1 MKITSLDVVNVGVN
15 GRGDWLIVR
24 ITTDEGLIGIGEASH
39 GGGAFRDAIVTAI
52 LTHQCQP
59 RLIGHDPTAVVAATA
74 ALWPLADGLA
84 GATAVSA
91 CEQALWDIAGQ
102 AAGLPV
108 HRLLGGPTRE
118 TIPLYANINR
128 ATVERTPESFAR
140 NAARA
145 VAEGFGAV
153 KSAPFDGMDRPRVR
167 DKDQR
172 LRLANGLACVA
183 AIRDAVGPDIEVM
196 VDCHSHFDVPTALEV
211 AAEFRL
217 LGVTWCEEPLP
228 SEDIDG
234 LARLRPLVSDLEL
247 IGGETLFGLA
257 GFWPYFTAGIWDVI
271 MPDVKHC
278 GGISA
283 LLDIAGVAASR
294 GVAVAPHNPSGPVA
308 MVASAHA
315 AAVMPQMRSLE
326 YAWGEVPW
334 RGDLTI
340 PAERI
345 VNGQFVLPTAPGLGI
360 ALDEDTVAAHPALG
374 SGF

>member
-1 MKITSLDVVNVGVN
+1 VKITGLDVVNVGVN
-15 GRGDWLIVR
+15 QRGDWLFVR
-24 ITTDEGLIGIGEASH
+24 ITTDEGPTGIGEASH
-39 GGGAFRDAIVTAI
+39 GGGAFRDAVVTAI

-59 RLIGHDPTAVVAATA
+59 RLIGQDPQSVLVLTA
-74 ALWPLADGLA
+74 ALWPLGDGLA

-108 HRLLGGPTRE
+108 HRLLGGPIRE

-128 ATVERTPESFAR
+128 ATVERTPEGFAR
-140 NAARA
+140 NAAQA
-145 VAEGFGAV
+145 VAEGFSAV
-153 KSAPFDGMDRPRVR
+153 KCAPFDGMDRRRVR
-167 DKDQR
+167 AADQR

-183 AIRDAVGPDIEVM
+183 AIRAAVGPGIEVM

-211 AAEFRL
+211 AAEFRA
-217 LGVTWCEEPLP
+217 LGVMWFEEPLP

-234 LARLRPLVSDLEL
+234 LARLRPLAPDLEL

-257 GFWPYFTAGIWDVI
+257 GFWPYLAAGIWDVI

-283 LLDIAGVAASR
+283 LVDIARLAASR
-294 GVAVAPHNPSGPVA
+294 GVTVAPHNPSGPVA

-315 AAVMPQMRSLE
+315 AAVMPQMRFLE
-326 YAWGEVPW
+326 YAWGEVSW

-345 VNGQFVLPTAPGLGI
+345 VDGQFVLPLAPGLGVTLNE
-360 ALDEDTVAAHPALG
+360 ATVTAHPALG

>member
-1 MKITSLDVVNVGVN
+1 MKITGLDVVNVGVN
-15 GRGDWLIVR
+15 RRGDWLFVR
-24 ITTDEGLIGIGEASH
+24 IMTDAGLTGLGEASH

-59 RLIGHDPTAVVAATA
+59 RLMGQDPCAVVAATA
-74 ALWPLADGLA
+74 ALWPLGDGLA

-102 AAGLPV
+102 VAGLPV
-108 HRLLGGPTRE
+108 QRLLGGPTRE

-128 ATVERTPESFAR
+128 ATAERTPDGFAR
-140 NAARA
+140 NASQA

-153 KSAPFDGMDRPRVR
+153 KCAPFDGMDRTCVR

-183 AIRDAVGPDIEVM
+183 AVREAVGPDVEVM

-211 AAEFRL
+211 AAEFRT
-217 LGVTWCEEPLP
+217 LGVTWFEEPLP
-228 SEDIDG
+228 SVDIDG

-247 IGGETLFGLA
+247 IGGETLFGIS
-257 GFWPYFTAGIWDVI
+257 GFWPYLAAGIWDVI

-278 GGISA
+278 GGIAA
-283 LLDIAGVAASR
+283 LVEIARLAASR

-315 AAVMPQMRSLE
+315 AAAMPQMRSLE
-326 YAWGEVPW
+326 YAWGEVGW
-334 RGDLTI
+334 RGDLTV
-340 PAERI
+340 PEERI
-345 VNGQFVLPTAPGLGI
+345 VDGQFVLPTAPGLGI
-360 ALDEDTVAAHPALG
+360 TLEEATVTAHPALG

>member
-1 MKITSLDVVNVGVN
+1 VKITGLDVVTVGVN
-15 GRGDWLIVR
+15 RRGDWLFVR
-24 ITTDEGLIGIGEASH
+24 ITTDAGLTGLGEASH
-39 GGGAFRDAIVTAI
+39 GGGAHRDAIVSAI
-52 LTHQCQP
+52 LTHQCRP
-59 RLIGHDPTAVVAATA
+59 ILLGRDPQAVVSLTA
-74 ALWPLADGLA
+74 GLWSLGDGLA

-102 AAGLPV
+102 AAGFPV

-118 TIPLYANINR
+118 TVPLYANINR
-128 ATVERTPESFAR
+128 ATAERTPEAFAH
-140 NAARA
+140 NAAQA

-153 KSAPFDGMDRPRVR
+153 KCAPFDGMDRRRVW

-172 LRLANGLACVA
+172 DRLGRGLACVA
-183 AIRDAVGPDIEVM
+183 AIRDAVGPEVAVM

-211 AAEFRL
+211 AAELRR
-217 LGVTWCEEPLP
+217 LGVTWFEEPLP
-228 SEDIDG
+228 TGDMDG
-234 LARLRPLVSDLEL
+234 YRRLRPLVPDLEL

-257 GFWPYFTAGIWDVI
+257 GFWPYLADGIWDLI

-283 LLDIAGVAASR
+283 LVDIARLAASR

-308 MVASAHA
+308 TVASAHA
-315 AAVMPQMRSLE
+315 AAVLPHMRFLE

-334 RGDLTI
+334 RTNLTI

-345 VNGQFVLPTAPGLGI
+345 ANGELVVPTTPGLGI
-360 ALDEDTVAAHPALG
+360 SLDEATVAAHPALG